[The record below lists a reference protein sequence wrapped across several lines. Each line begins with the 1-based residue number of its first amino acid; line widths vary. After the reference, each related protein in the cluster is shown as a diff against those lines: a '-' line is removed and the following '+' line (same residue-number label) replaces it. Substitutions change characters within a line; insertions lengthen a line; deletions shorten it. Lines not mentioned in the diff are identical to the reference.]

1 MKKKI
6 LVCALIAICLSIA
19 AYSTVAYDTY
29 NAKATNV
36 ITVGNIK
43 IKLVQSSVKAG
54 ENTPSFNV
62 ENEFSIQPG
71 SEISKTVQVENVGNN
86 PAWIR
91 IDVKKVIELAEGV
104 REEANIDLI
113 GFDVDTEAWTLKD
126 GYYYYNEALEP
137 GETTPPLF
145 TKIQFS
151 TEMGNIYQKSKARV
165 DVKVH
170 AVQAANNGDTVFDA
184 AGWPADE

>member
-71 SEISKTVQVENVGNN
+71 ADISKIVQVENIGNN

-91 IDVKKVIELAEGV
+91 IDVEKVIELAEGV
-104 REEANIDLI
+104 SEAPDTALI
-113 GFDVDTEAWTLKD
+113 GFDVDTDSWTLKD

-137 GETTPPLF
+137 GQISTPLF
-145 TKIQFS
+145 TEIQFS

-170 AVQAANNGDTVFDA
+170 AVQVANNGENVFDA
-184 AGWPADE
+184 AGWPAAE